1 MTAVEWL
8 EIEIKKFNTV
18 ITREYLLLL
27 IKKAIEMEKQQ
38 IKDAYNQGY
47 RDGDDDSSG
56 KDISL
61 YNDADL
67 YYNEIYKKETI
78 AQTKLSQPDVIGSVC
93 RCKRCNCEIK
103 NDIGDSLCV
112 ECWLAN

>member
-1 MTAVEWL
+1 MKNKQTAVEWL
-8 EIEIKKFNTV
+8 VQQICGEHTNAWKKEIQQA
-18 ITREYLLLL
+18 L
-27 IKKAIEMEKQQ
+27 EMEKQQ
-38 IKDAYNQGY
+38 IKDAYNQGF
-47 RDGDDDSSG
+47 RDADDDLSG